1 MKRTSISLFQ
11 LCPES
16 LALCLQKCV
25 KGKSLRPGKQVH
37 TILLTSGMNMNILS
51 LNSRLVGMYAS
62 CGDMRSANYMLGKIQ
77 NPNVFALNWMI
88 LSSAFNGYYEDA
100 IRYFSLMRELGH
112 TGNKFTF
119 SIVLKACVGLMDL
132 NKGREVHAVIIK
144 VDFQN
149 FVSSANSLI
158 DMYAK
163 CGRISYARHIFDRMG
178 DRDVASWTSMICGY
192 CNVEKIGLA
201 LVLFERMKLE
211 RLEPNDFTW
220 NVMMAAYAR
229 SGDSHQA
236 FALLARS
243 TRDGFVPDLVT
254 WNALISGFTQSHKL
268 MEAFKCFR
276 DMLVSGIQ
284 PNHVTLTVLLTA
296 CGLTGSVQRGREIHG
311 FIYRNWLGN
320 NVFVASALIDMY
332 SKCGSLKEARSVFD
346 WIPNKNIA
354 SWNAMIGCYG
364 KWGMVDSSIKLF
376 EKMKEKGIQ
385 ANAVTFIC
393 VLSACSHSGLVEKG
407 LEIFRSMR
415 ESYKIEISKEHYAC
429 VVDLLC
435 RAGKMVEAYEF
446 LRDMPI
452 GVTESI
458 LGAFFNGCKI
468 HGRRDLASMMV
479 EDIMRMKLIKP
490 GGFVALSN
498 IYAAEGEWEEVEN
511 IRNVMKDREV
521 HKSPGF
527 SWFEMK
533 GGFRSVEEEK
543 ENKFSSGAGI
553 HYRML

>member
-112 TGNKFTF
+112 T
-119 SIVLKACVGLMDL
+119 
-132 NKGREVHAVIIK
+132 
-144 VDFQN
+144 
-149 FVSSANSLI
+149 
-158 DMYAK
+158 
-163 CGRISYARHIFDRMG
+163 
-178 DRDVASWTSMICGY
+178 
-192 CNVEKIGLA
+192 EKIGLA